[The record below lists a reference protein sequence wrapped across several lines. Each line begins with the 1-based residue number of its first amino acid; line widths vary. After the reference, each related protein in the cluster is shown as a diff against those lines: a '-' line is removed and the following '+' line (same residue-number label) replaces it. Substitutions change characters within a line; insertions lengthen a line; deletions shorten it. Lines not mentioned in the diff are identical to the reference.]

1 MILKIED
8 LVYSYGIIRA
18 LKGIS
23 MDVNEGELVALLG
36 ANGAGKSTLLKS
48 IIGMVKINSGHILYE
63 GNDITCKKAHDIIN
77 NGISI
82 VPEGRQIFAD
92 MSVADNL

>member
-8 LVYSYGIIRA
+8 LVSSYGIIRA

-48 IIGMVKINSGHILYE
+48 IIGMVKINSGHIL
-63 GNDITCKKAHDIIN
+63 
-77 NGISI
+77 
-82 VPEGRQIFAD
+82 
-92 MSVADNL
+92 

>member
-1 MILKIED
+1 MILQIED
-8 LVYSYGIIRA
+8 LVSSYGIIRA

-63 GNDITCKKAHDIIN
+63 GNDITGKKAHDIIN

-82 VPEGRQIFAD
+82 VP
-92 MSVADNL
+92 